1 MTAPQSI
8 RLPTAVD
15 QIDAAWLTDALRR
28 GGALAA
34 DAFVAACD
42 ARPLG
47 VGGGLIGSLARARV
61 NYGGA
66 ATDAPT
72 QLIVKFPSAVPAN
85 RAVADAFDMYGR
97 EVRFYQT
104 LAATTSL
111 GHPRCYFAAR
121 AADSSDF
128 VLLLEDLG
136 DRRIGDQVAGS
147 AVADAEV
154 VVDAMA
160 AFHAQHWNRVDEPRF
175 DWLTPHA
182 NDMQIAGM
190 QAGFA
195 QGWPKF
201 ASDFAALIP
210 PTVLRWGER
219 VGPNTGAILQALC
232 DSAQTVCHA
241 DFRLENMFFGVD
253 PAQPKFAIVDWQS
266 ITKCSGALDL
276 AYYLTQSVRLDVR
289 RRHER
294 ELLARYLDG
303 LRRGGVRDYGA
314 GDLQLDY
321 RRATLYLLDYAVVIA
336 STLDLGSERGAAI
349 ARALSERACA
359 ALDDLDCGA
368 LLPD

>member
-8 RLPTAVD
+8 RLPIGVD

-28 GGALAA
+28 SGVLAA
-34 DAFVAACD
+34 DAFVATCD

-47 VGGGLIGSLARARV
+47 AGGGLIGSLARAHV
-61 NYGGA
+61 GYSGI
-66 ATDAPT
+66 ATDAPR
-72 QLIVKFPSAVPAN
+72 QLIVKFPSSVPAN

-136 DRRIGDQVAGS
+136 ERRIGDQVAGS
-147 AVADAEV
+147 DGADAEV

-160 AFHAQHWNRVDEPRF
+160 AFHAQSWNRVEEPRF
-175 DWLTPHA
+175 GWLTPHA
-182 NDMQIAGM
+182 NVTQVAGM

-201 ASDFAALIP
+201 ASDFAGVIP

-219 VGPNTGAILQALC
+219 VGPNTGAILNALC
-232 DSAQTVCHA
+232 SGPQTICHA
-241 DFRLENMFFGVD
+241 DFRLENMFFGAN
-253 PAQPKFAIVDWQS
+253 PSQPKFAIVDWQS

-276 AYYLTQSVRLDVR
+276 AYYLTQSVQLEVR

-294 ELLARYLDG
+294 ELLTRYLDG
-303 LRRGGVRDYGA
+303 LRRGGVRDYA
-314 GDLQLDY
+314 IGDLELDY
-321 RRATLYLLDYAVVIA
+321 RRAALYLLDYAVVIA
-336 STLDLGSERGAAI
+336 STLDLGSDRGAAI
-349 ARALSERACA
+349 ARALSERACT
-359 ALDDLDCGA
+359 ALDDLDCQA
-368 LLPD
+368 LLPN